1 MSLRG
6 AAAVVGLA
14 ERAPRRYTGDETNLD
29 LLSGVATEALA
40 DAGIDRAD
48 VDGLLVHPIGGLP
61 GFVPAT
67 VAEFVP
73 PGRRGR
79 FYGFFYTTNE
89 IGTVIAP
96 LAYGFVA
103 DLFSL
108 RTTMLAM
115 GAATAAILPASLTL
129 RRHLERA
136 GF

>member
-1 MSLRG
+1 ML
-6 AAAVVGLA
+6 
-14 ERAPRRYTGDETNLD
+14 Y
-29 LLSGVATEALA
+29 
-40 DAGIDRAD
+40 
-48 VDGLLVHPIGGLP
+48 
-61 GFVPAT
+61 AT

-73 PGRRGR
+73 ARRRAR

-89 IGTVIAP
+89 IGTVVAP

-115 GAATAAILPASLTL
+115 GVATAAILPASLTL